1 MENKV
6 KIQDLSVGDWVCV
19 EEKVG
24 VHNEPHLTPPMKIVA
39 IGEDWVQLRID
50 PEQGDPFEYDIS
62 EIRGVEITPEI
73 LESIGEDWVQLR
85 IDPEQG
91 DPFEYDISEIRGV
104 EITPEIL
111 ESIGLIMSG
120 DFTRKGKVIRHYKE
134 WTSVIE
140 ISVWTHKKSTQISL
154 EDSTTGNWAS
164 LRRNNYQAVYVHE
177 FQQMLRLAGVEK
189 EIGL

>member
-39 IGEDWVQLRID
+39 
-50 PEQGDPFEYDIS
+50 
-62 EIRGVEITPEI
+62 
-73 LESIGEDWVQLR
+73 IGEDWVQLR